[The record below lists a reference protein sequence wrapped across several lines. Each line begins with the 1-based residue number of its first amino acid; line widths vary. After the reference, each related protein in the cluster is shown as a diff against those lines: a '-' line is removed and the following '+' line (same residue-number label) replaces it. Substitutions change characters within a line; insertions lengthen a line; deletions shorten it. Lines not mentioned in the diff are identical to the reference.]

1 MIAIVTMV
9 VDHIGLF
16 FFPQIIWFR
25 VVGRLSFILFAWLIA
40 NGARY
45 TKNIDRYIKRLLIF
59 ALISQIPYSLAF
71 YVLGAEQALNIFFTL
86 ALGLIAIKFIKQ
98 TDNYKVWAA
107 AIIVTSLIAELINS
121 DYGALGVLSISL
133 FYVFYNNIGQTA
145 VSQTIL
151 YLLFSLLNPQNNI
164 SIIQPAA
171 LISLA
176 FIKEYNGKS
185 GPRFKYLFYAFYP
198 AHLVVLILLKIFV

>member
-9 VDHIGLF
+9 IDHMGLF

>member
-9 VDHIGLF
+9 IDHMGLF

-45 TKNIDRYIKRLLIF
+45 TKNIDGYIKRLLIF